1 MPYLKMILFNLG
13 KHPRRTALILVA
25 ILASVLIMEIVSGT
39 LEGIRQNFFTNML
52 ADGGHG
58 QVYGSGYKDHLQPW
72 NSNIVLEDYTPL
84 LQRLKDSDEV
94 VWAEP
99 IINFGAMLLLDDKN
113 LTCLAS
119 GIQGQ
124 SRFFDKVRNSL
135 ASGAFPETDN
145 FILISRQLAAFLD
158 LSEGQELVLLAEDRS
173 GSPYYRVFVIGE
185 LFETDSAD
193 FDQNRVLISF
203 SAAQDLLWLPDG
215 ATELRFLLE
224 DRDSADDFS
233 DRLAADFAAAGA
245 ELYSWRELN
254 AGLLMLIDM
263 MDVVI
268 IFFNLLMLLVAATVI
283 TNAILMNV
291 FERLPEYGTLR
302 AIGFRRRH
310 LTAMILAEGA
320 ILGVAGSIGGL
331 LVGIP
336 LVLYFQHN
344 GLDWGGISE
353 AFGMGSFFTF
363 HFRIDHSLQN
373 LATGTLT
380 ALGGSLYAAWA
391 ASRMDIIGS
400 LKET

>member
-1 MPYLKMILFNLG
+1 
-13 KHPRRTALILVA
+13 
-25 ILASVLIMEIVSGT
+25 
-39 LEGIRQNFFTNML
+39 
-52 ADGGHG
+52 
-58 QVYGSGYKDHLQPW
+58 
-72 NSNIVLEDYTPL
+72 
-84 LQRLKDSDEV
+84 
-94 VWAEP
+94 
-99 IINFGAMLLLDDKN
+99 
-113 LTCLAS
+113 
-119 GIQGQ
+119 
-124 SRFFDKVRNSL
+124 
-135 ASGAFPETDN
+135 
-145 FILISRQLAAFLD
+145 
-158 LSEGQELVLLAEDRS
+158 
-173 GSPYYRVFVIGE
+173 
-185 LFETDSAD
+185 
-193 FDQNRVLISF
+193 
-203 SAAQDLLWLPDG
+203 
-215 ATELRFLLE
+215 
-224 DRDSADDFS
+224 
-233 DRLAADFAAAGA
+233 AGA

-391 ASRMDIIGS
+391 ASQLDIIGS